1 MTFRAASIG
10 DNLADFLITD
20 TLANAQ
26 SANANVTGK
35 TSGKYY
41 CVHASNAAGQVPLY
55 VKIVDNTTATPNS
68 TVPDWVYYFP
78 TGSAVSYIVGAGI
91 AYSSGLSFWTTSTVA
106 SGSSQTDPSIDVTVR
121 ILAT

>member
-1 MTFRAASIG
+1 MSFSAASIG

-35 TSGKYY
+35 TSGTYF
-41 CVHASNAAGQVPLY
+41 CVYADNTSSQVVTF
-55 VKIVDNTTATPNS
+55 VKVVDNSSATPNS

-78 TGSAVSYIVGAGI
+78 VGKAVSYTIGAGI

-106 SGSSQTDPSIDVTVR
+106 SGSAQTDPAVDVTVR
-121 ILAT
+121 ILAS